1 MNKIKIL
8 FLALASVALLPS
20 CDDLFGGDDDSNE
33 VVITD
38 NIETATTWRADKVY
52 VIDGNIDVDANL
64 TIEPGTV
71 IKFKTGSS
79 LDFGYTQN
87 TTVTANGTAEKRIV
101 FTSYNA
107 TPTAGAWN
115 GLTFYQHT
123 LQNSSLT
130 YCDIEWAGFEDRVAM
145 DIRCKLTF
153 NNNRVRNCKTSG
165 IELTGGASFMSF
177 TGNTIESCPNHA
189 IILPPAAIHTLGDN
203 NQITCN
209 NGYGILVIG
218 DDVTSTTGTNLTWKK
233 QQVPYIMDGTTTIET
248 NLTIEAGT
256 ILAFN
261 AGARIDFGYSAN
273 TTLTAVGTANE
284 KITFTSS
291 STSPASGAWRGIYLY
306 QYTTSNTRIE
316 QCKFEYAGYDQE
328 ACLYVRN
335 VTGLTVKNCHFRQ
348 SNGRGIHLVNSTLSA
363 ESAGNTFENCALGN
377 IVTEND

>member
-1 MNKIKIL
+1 MNKIKFL
-8 FLALASVALLPS
+8 FLALAAVALLPS
-20 CDDLFGGDDDSNE
+20 CEDLFGGDDDSNE
-33 VVITD
+33 VVITN
-38 NIETATTWRADKVY
+38 NIETATTWKADKIY
-52 VIDGNIDVDANL
+52 VIDGDIDVDANL

-79 LDFGYTQN
+79 LGFGYSQN

-107 TPTAGAWN
+107 NPAPGAWD
-115 GLTFYQHT
+115 GLAFYQHT
-123 LQNSSLT
+123 LQNTSLT
-130 YCDIEWAGFEDRVAM
+130 YCDIEWAGKDDWAAI
-145 DIRCKLTF
+145 DIRCRLTF
-153 NNNRVRNCKTSG
+153 NNNRVRSCKTSG
-165 IELTGGASFMSF
+165 MELNGDSSFMSF

-189 IILPPAAIHTLGDN
+189 IILYPAAVHTLGVN

-209 NGYGILVIG
+209 NGYGILVNDG
-218 DDVTSTTGTNLTWKK
+218 SVTSTTGTNLTWKK
-233 QQVPYIMDGTTTIET
+233 QQVPYIMDGTITIET

-256 ILAFN
+256 TLAFN
-261 AGARIDFGYSAN
+261 AGARMDFGYSAT

-291 STSPASGAWRGIYLY
+291 STSPAAGAWRGIYLY
-306 QYTTSNTRIE
+306 QPTPNTRFE

-335 VTGLTVKNCHFRQ
+335 VAGLTVKNCHFRQ

-363 ESAGNTFENCALGN
+363 GSEGNTFENCALGN
-377 IVTEND
+377 IVTENE